1 MKAYRPRSK
10 ILDVTSSPAVG
21 AEGLHV
27 RKAEPVDLLA
37 VQRIESRS
45 FTTPWPYSAFER
57 FIGQPGFLIAVE
69 DGTVIGYV
77 VADIIA
83 SHGRPIGH
91 IKNLA
96 VHPDRRGERVATTLL
111 SRAMMVL
118 TGGGVDSVKLEV
130 RANNDAARGLY
141 RQFGFEPVHAIP
153 SYYEDDEDAVVLV
166 SEFTPGG

>member
-1 MKAYRPRSK
+1 M
-10 ILDVTSSPAVG
+10 TSSPAVE
-21 AEGLHV
+21 AEGIHV

-37 VQRIESRS
+37 VRKIESRS
-45 FTTPWPYSAFER
+45 FPTPWPYNAFER
-57 FIGQPGFLIAVE
+57 FLDQPGFLVAEE
-69 DGTVIGYV
+69 DGTVVGFV

-83 SHGRPIGH
+83 SHGRPVGH

-130 RANNDAARGLY
+130 RSNNEAARGLY
-141 RQFGFEPVHAIP
+141 RQFGFEPVHSIH
-153 SYYEDDEDAVVLV
+153 SYYENGDDAVVLV
-166 SEFTPGG
+166 SEFTPSG